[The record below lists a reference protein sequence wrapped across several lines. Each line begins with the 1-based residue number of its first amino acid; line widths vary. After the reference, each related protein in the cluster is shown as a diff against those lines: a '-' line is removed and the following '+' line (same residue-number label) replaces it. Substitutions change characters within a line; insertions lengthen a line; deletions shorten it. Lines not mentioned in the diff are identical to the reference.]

1 MLKASRS
8 SGVNDAKLC
17 NLGFSWYQKKAEFK
31 TENRKV
37 AEFRFK
43 TKNIRSDNGSCL
55 EWRVWLLDIIETRA
69 SGSLERP

>member
-1 MLKASRS
+1 MMQNYAIWASP
-8 SGVNDAKLC
+8 GTK
-17 NLGFSWYQKKAEFK
+17 KKAEFK

-55 EWRVWLLDIIETRA
+55 EWRVWLLA
-69 SGSLERP
+69 M